1 MLLDLETTELNT
13 HAGSIEGFNRTELE
27 NRNLCW
33 KEFPIKQ
40 NWTFTSG
47 QYIERFP
54 SQVVHVMVTYKRI
67 YWILVTHVTTMVTVY
82 VSTEQSLQVLATYV
96 GRH

>member
-67 YWILVTHVTTMVTVY
+67 YVTYVTKIEIMVTVCI
-82 VSTEQSLQVLATYV
+82 STEPLKHMLEEI
-96 GRH
+96 